1 MKWRVAIPASTSFDL
16 IDALNSNRVVPS
28 KVIDGAKNRPEDLQ
42 LGFVFTGQGAQW
54 HAMGRELYGV
64 NGYAVYKAALERADR
79 CMRKL
84 GSSWSLIEELTGR
97 DAKTS
102 KVSEAHISQPAC
114 TAVQLCLVDL
124 LHSWGIRPSAVTGHS
139 SGEIAAAY
147 AAGFIT
153 FEAAV
158 AIAYHRGRMI
168 PILKENH
175 ASLDGG
181 MIAVGGSKEDFQPLI
196 DEVNAQSHPDKK
208 AAKIRIA
215 CFNSP
220 SSLTISGDTAGIT
233 ALEALLQERQPDTFN
248 RRLQVETAYHSHH
261 MDLVAKE
268 YADSLQ
274 SLAPPRSKSKVRF
287 YSSLYGRQ
295 INGIECD
302 TNYWIDNLTCPVRFA
317 EALDSMVSSC
327 TPEQLPS
334 INMLV
339 ELGPHSALQG
349 PIKQILQAAGV
360 AKSISYSSAL
370 VRKRDAVETALE
382 LSASILTKGGVVDL
396 DAINFP
402 GGCMNEK
409 ATLLTDLPRY
419 AWNHQ
424 SRYWHESRLTKMH
437 THRGSNGVRSEL
449 IGVEAIYSTNV
460 EPTWRN
466 MISLDDLPW
475 LRHHQI
481 QGLVVFPLSGFIVMA
496 LEAAATKAKT
506 ANKMF
511 DGFELRDVDVMKP
524 LAFPPDVVDGGGS
537 IEMTISLRRRHDPSV
552 NEEWDEF
559 RICSWSKDTDWTEH
573 CAGLVSTRARSGDV
587 GKTQKSAIET
597 AVAAVEK
604 QEKLNMAATYA
615 HLAEKL
621 GVSYGSSFQGIQQ
634 AKATERHAVGTV
646 ASTMAANGIETSS
659 TVLHPTLLES
669 IIEMYWPIL
678 NGKDVAQPS
687 QDTVY
692 LPSSIRRMSIASEL
706 TTMIPNSELQVY
718 CSAGFKKIDPEPTIV
733 NILASQGATGQGDS
747 LLVSIDGLTVS
758 PIIERDMNE
767 DEANNIPRELCCK
780 VEWEPLEVGNPDNA
794 TGTNGS
800 TPDSEFVI
808 IHGTQGSSL
817 MTASELAVSLE
828 AATAR
833 LPSLEEDIFNSSTPD
848 DIRSATSGK
857 ICVVMTEIGEP
868 FMSQPTEAQF
878 AALQALVTS
887 AQKIL
892 WITQGAY
899 ANSTS
904 PQSNLISGLSR
915 SIRSETTMPFATLD
929 LDVSFELDSIAK
941 VVQDV
946 LRVAFGASSSPQ
958 EMEFWY
964 KEGQLFVP
972 RVVNDEAM
980 NEFAYLQTD
989 PLAMQ
994 LQPFGQSQAGNRSL
1008 RMQFDTKAAGTG
1020 HAITAVHFTDDE
1032 AASAAPL
1039 ADDEI
1044 EFEVKAVGAGA
1055 WDVLAILGES
1065 GAYASGIQASGVVK
1079 RVGHHLT
1086 DPRIQKGCRIA
1097 CFTTAISKKNGL
1109 SAFATLA
1116 RTTTSMVF
1124 PLKSSEMSFEHAAA
1138 LPLAYSTAY
1147 HSLMDQARVH
1157 TGQRVLITCP
1167 SDPVGEAAIA
1177 LMHCTGAEFF
1187 VVARSSKEEAEL
1199 LQRHQDV
1206 LQQKH
1211 IVVLEGKSQS
1221 TYRDVLDSFMKLTGG
1236 EGFDVVLDLTLASE
1250 SPLRKLWM
1258 ASLARFGCFVQVQEP
1273 TAAVLHK
1280 GRANSL
1286 QELQPSSFLDTAI
1299 AQPKN
1304 ASFITVDMLA
1314 MAAERPQ
1321 MLKRIVN
1328 NVTELLEQGKLRPI
1342 RSVTTYPFSQAQ
1354 EAFQALQDHHEAG
1367 QQKFVLV
1374 PRDDDMIMAPPYHGP
1389 ASRTILKSD
1398 ATYLIVGGTGGL
1410 GRGMARWMV
1419 QNGASNILLL
1429 SRSAT
1434 ITPAVEELVNE
1445 AKHSGAQILVR
1456 KCNVAIE
1463 SEVSALLGWIA
1474 ASAGMLPPV
1483 RGIIHSAMVLRDVLF
1498 EKMTYAEYTAVIE
1511 SKVQGAWNLHRALDG
1526 CEDTTKKATALDFFI
1541 AISSISAMVG
1551 NRGQAAY
1558 AAANTFLD
1566 ALVQH
1571 RRTRSLPAV
1580 SLALAAV
1587 SDAGYLAD
1595 GDAERAAEVLRN
1607 LGGDAAASATIC
1619 EAEVLALLRA
1629 AITGQTASCGDH
1641 VITGV
1646 GITRKTSR
1654 KALPFWASDAKFK
1667 TLVDN
1672 LPKMDGDAGEGN
1684 GGDAIPTLSPALTLA
1699 EAEDAVCRG
1708 LVAKIAQVLMMEPDE
1723 LDVTRSLSHYPLDSL
1738 VAIEIRNFIAR
1749 QYEASMQVLELLSSG
1764 SIQTLSS
1771 AVCKKSKLCS
1781 ASS

>member
-1 MKWRVAIPASTSFDL
+1 M
-16 IDALNSNRVVPS
+16 LNSNRVVLS
-28 KVIDGAKNRPEDLQ
+28 KVIDSAKNRPEDLQ

-79 CMRKL
+79 CIRKL
-84 GSSWSLIEELTGR
+84 GSPWSLIEELTGR

-124 LHSWGIRPSAVTGHS
+124 LHTWGICPSAVTGHS

-175 ASLDGG
+175 PRLDGG
-181 MIAVGGSKEDFQPLI
+181 MIAVGGSKEDFQLLI
-196 DEVNAQSHPDKK
+196 DEVNGKSQPDEK

-220 SSLTISGDTAGIT
+220 TSLTISGDTAGI
-233 ALEALLQERQPDTFN
+233 AVLEALLQEKQPDTFN

-268 YADSLQ
+268 YAESLQ

-295 INGIECD
+295 ITGGECD
-302 TNYWIDNLTCPVRFA
+302 ANYWVDNLTCPVRFA
-317 EALDSMVSSC
+317 EALDCMVSSC
-327 TPEQLPS
+327 TPEKQPS
-334 INMLV
+334 ISMLV

-349 PIKQILQAAGV
+349 PVKQILQAAGV

-370 VRKRDAVETALE
+370 VRKRDAVETVLE
-382 LSASILTKGGVVDL
+382 LSGSILTKGGVVDL

-409 ATLLTDLPRY
+409 VTLLTDLPRY

-424 SRYWHESRLTKMH
+424 SRYWHESRLSKMH
-437 THRGSNGVRSEL
+437 THRGSNGIRSEL

-460 EPTWRN
+460 EPMWRN

-481 QGLVVFPLSGFIVMA
+481 QGLVVFPLSGFVVMA
-496 LEAAATKAKT
+496 LEAAAAKAKKT
-506 ANKMF
+506 NKTF
-511 DGFELRDVDVMKP
+511 DAFELRDVDVTKP

-537 IEMTISLRRRHDPSV
+537 IEMTISLRRRHDPAV

-573 CAGLVSTRARSGDV
+573 CAGLVSTRTWSGEMTNTQQSTIETIISAV
-587 GKTQKSAIET
+587 GKEDKLDM
-597 AVAAVEK
+597 AV
-604 QEKLNMAATYA
+604 TYT
-615 HLAEKL
+615 HLSEKL
-621 GVSYGSSFQGIQQ
+621 GVSYGSSFQGIQM
-634 AKATERHAVGTV
+634 AKATASHAVGTV
-646 ASTMAANGIETSS
+646 SSTLAANGIETSS

-678 NGKDVAQPS
+678 NGEDLARPA

-692 LPSSIRRMSIASEL
+692 LPSSIRHMSLASDLTQTIA
-706 TTMIPNSELQVY
+706 NSELQVY
-718 CSAGFKKIDPEPTIV
+718 CSADFKKVDPEPTSV
-733 NILASQGATGQGDS
+733 KILVRQTATDRGDS

-758 PIIERDMNE
+758 PIIEREMNE
-767 DEANNIPRELCCK
+767 DDANNVARELCCK
-780 VEWEPLEVGNPDNA
+780 VEWELLEVD
-794 TGTNGS
+794 GS
-800 TPDSEFVI
+800 NSAPSANDFTLDSEVVI
-808 IHGTQGSSL
+808 LHGTQGSSL
-817 MTASELAVSLE
+817 LTASELAVGIQ
-828 AATAR
+828 AATSR
-833 LPSLEEDIFNSSTPD
+833 LPSLEEDIFNVSTPD
-848 DIRSATSGK
+848 DIKSATSGK
-857 ICVVMTEIGEP
+857 VCIVMTEIGEP
-868 FMSQPTEAQF
+868 FMSHPSEAQF
-878 AALQALVTS
+878 VAFQAVVAS
-887 AQKIL
+887 AHKIL
-892 WITQGAY
+892 WITHGAY
-899 ANSTS
+899 ADSMC
-904 PQSNLISGLSR
+904 PQSNIISGLSR

-929 LDVSFELDSIAK
+929 LDVNFNFDSIAE
-941 VVQDV
+941 VVQNV
-946 LRVAFGASSSPQ
+946 LRIAFGTSSSLQ
-958 EMEFWY
+958 EMEFSH

-994 LQPFGQSQAGNRSL
+994 LQPFGQHQAENRSL
-1008 RMQFDTKAAGTG
+1008 RMQFETKAAGTSR
-1020 HAITAVHFTDDE
+1020 AITGVYFTDDDST
-1032 AASAAPL
+1032 SAAPL

-1044 EFEVKAVGAGA
+1044 EFEVKAAGVGA
-1055 WDVLAILGES
+1055 WDVMAILGEC
-1065 GAYASGIQASGVVK
+1065 GPCTSGIQASGIVK
-1079 RVGHHLT
+1079 RVGRHLT

-1097 CFTTAISKKNGL
+1097 CFSTAIIKKNGL

-1124 PLKSSEMSFEHAAA
+1124 PLMSSEISFEHAAA

-1147 HSLMDQARVH
+1147 HSLIDQARVQA
-1157 TGQRVLITCP
+1157 GQRVLITCA

-1177 LMHCTGAEFF
+1177 LMHCTDAEVF
-1187 VVARSSKEEAEL
+1187 VVARSSEEETKL
-1199 LQRHQDV
+1199 LQRHQDS
-1206 LQQKH
+1206 LQQGR
-1211 IVVLEGKSQS
+1211 IVVLNGKSQ
-1221 TYRDVLDSFMKLTGG
+1221 TAYKDALDCVLKLTCG
-1236 EGFDVVLDLTLASE
+1236 EGFDVVLDLTSASG
-1250 SPLRKLWM
+1250 SPLRELWM

-1273 TAAVLHK
+1273 TTAVLQK

-1286 QELQPSSFLDTAI
+1286 QELQPLSILDTTAL
-1299 AQPKN
+1299 QPKN

-1321 MLKRIVN
+1321 MLKRIVIK
-1328 NVTELLEQGKLRPI
+1328 VTELLEQGKLQPI
-1342 RSVTTYPFSQAQ
+1342 LSVGVYPFSQAQ
-1354 EAFQALQDHHEAG
+1354 QVFQALQEHHEAG
-1367 QQKFVLV
+1367 QQKCVLV
-1374 PRDDDMIMAPPYHGP
+1374 PRDEDMVMAPPYHGP
-1389 ASRTILKSD
+1389 ASRTIFKSD

-1419 QNGASNILLL
+1419 QNGACNIVLL

-1434 ITPAVEELVNE
+1434 ITPAVEKLVNE
-1445 AKHSGAQILVR
+1445 AKQSGAQVLVR
-1456 KCNVAIE
+1456 KCNVAVE
-1463 SEVSALLGWIA
+1463 AEVSALLGWIA

-1483 RGIIHSAMVLRDVLF
+1483 RGVIHSAMVLHDVLF
-1498 EKMTYAEYTAVIE
+1498 EKMTFDQYTAVIE
-1511 SKVQGAWNLHRALDG
+1511 SKVQGAWNLHCALDG
-1526 CEDTTKKATALDFFI
+1526 CEDTTKKATALDFFV
-1541 AISSISAMVG
+1541 AISSISAVVG

-1566 ALVQH
+1566 GLVQH
-1571 RRTRSLPAV
+1571 RRARSLPAV

-1629 AITGQTASCGDH
+1629 AITGQTASCNDH

-1667 TLVDN
+1667 TLMDN
-1672 LPKMDGDAGEGN
+1672 LPNTDGDAADGN
-1684 GGDAIPTLSPALTLA
+1684 GSEAIPALSPALTLA
-1699 EAEDAVCRG
+1699 EAESAVCRG

-1723 LDVTRSLSHYPLDSL
+1723 LDVTRTLSHYPLDSL

-1771 AVCKKSKLCS
+1771 AVCKKSKLCT
-1781 ASS
+1781 ASG